1 MKQLLMLLAMVTLIA
16 GCAGRTAMYDAPDEN
31 AEVAV
36 VGVDNQIS
44 GDSAGD
50 SGNSWQAP
58 GSDQGTRAGVFKV
71 DGERTN
77 EMGGEDKA
85 RLRPGKHSIEVFADS
100 GGSLRFGALEYKFEA
115 GKTYSVRLYRNKTE
129 DTDYRAELINTA
141 NPDDV
146 LEEVNF

>member
-1 MKQLLMLLAMVTLIA
+1 MKQLLMLLAMGALIA
-16 GCAGRTAMYDAPDEN
+16 GCAGRTAMYDAPDKD
-31 AEVAV
+31 ADVAV
-36 VGVDNQIS
+36 VGVDNQITEESS
-44 GDSAGD
+44 GGE
-50 SGNSWQAP
+50 GGWQAP
-58 GSDQGTRAGVFKV
+58 GSSQGTRAGVFKV

-100 GGSLRFGALEYKFEA
+100 AGSLRFGELEYKFEA

-129 DTDYRAELINTA
+129 DTDYRAELVNTA
-141 NPDDV
+141 NPDTV